1 MMAEITNKEIIKA
14 AKCALARKD
23 FYEFCKTLQ
32 PTLFK
37 KERWHLKE
45 WCISLQ
51 KFWETGEKT
60 FWLLNG
66 PPRHGKS
73 LIGQLF
79 CAWLYIQN
87 PKIRILVLAYNA
99 ESSEIYGKKVRD
111 YILQEKALTNDG
123 ITYRDIAPDIKI
135 KRGDGASTKWRIDGS
150 DEVSFLSA
158 SLSTSITG
166 MGFDVCIIDDM
177 IKNSEEAHNIK
188 YLESCYTSFKDT
200 VLSRMEGEGSKFLIT
215 MTRWAT
221 NDICGK
227 MLQEDLFKDEI
238 EQLTYPAKIDDKW
251 IAPDMIPK
259 GGKFLKTLS
268 SDIFLANYM
277 QTPIDITNKLY
288 TDGFK
293 TWNKEDLPNKDKQGR
308 KIVFETEVMVDS
320 ADRGKDY
327 LCALFYIYYKGKIF
341 ITDIIYTQKPIKE
354 TQQMILDGILK
365 NNTASFICEGN
376 AGGSIFTENIKKL
389 YTDKKMNRCRFSFY
403 QQNKN
408 KESRIRAQAGW
419 VQDNIY
425 MPEFWDKDYQDFY
438 RDITSFQAE
447 FTANAHDDC
456 ADTLTAIADKYNG
469 NLKKGLRIVR

>member
-1 MMAEITNKEIIKA
+1 MAEIIDKKLIKA

-23 FYEFCKTLQ
+23 FYEFCRALQ
-32 PTLFK
+32 PGLFK
-37 KERWHLKE
+37 KGRWHLKE
-45 WCISLQ
+45 WCESLQ
-51 KFWETGEKT
+51 KFYETGEKT
-60 FWLLNG
+60 FWLLNSA
-66 PPRHGKS
+66 PRHGKS
-73 LIGQLF
+73 LTGQLF
-79 CAWLYIQN
+79 CAWVYLQN
-87 PKIRILVLAYNA
+87 PKTRILVLAYNQETA
-99 ESSEIYGKKVRD
+99 EVYGKKVRD
-111 YILQEKALTNDG
+111 YILQEKALSDEG

-135 KRGDGASTKWRIDGS
+135 KRGDGSSTKWRIDGS

-166 MGFDVCIIDDM
+166 MGFDICIVDDM

-238 EQLTYPAKIDDKW
+238 EHLIYPAKIDDKW

-259 GGKFLKTLS
+259 GGKFLSTLS
-268 SDIFLANYM
+268 TDIFMANYM
-277 QTPIDITNKLY
+277 QVCIDITNRLY
-288 TDGFK
+288 SDGFK
-293 TWNKEDLPNKDKQGR
+293 TWSKEDLPLKDKEGK
-308 KIVFETEVMVDS
+308 KIVFQTEVMVDS

-327 LCALFYIYYKGKIF
+327 LCAIFYFYYKGKIF
-341 ITDIIYTQKPIKE
+341 VTDIIYTQKPIKE
-354 TQQMILDGILK
+354 TEKMILEGLIK

-376 AGGSIFTENIKKL
+376 AGGSIFTENIKKE
-389 YTDKKMNRCRFSFY
+389 YNKKYNRCRFSFY

-408 KESRIRAQAGW
+408 KESRIRAQSFW

-425 MPEFWDKDYQDFY
+425 MPEFWDKDYQEFY
-438 RDITSFQAE
+438 TDIMTFQTE
-447 FTANAHDDC
+447 FTANLHDDC
-456 ADTLTAIADKYNG
+456 ADCLTAIADKYNG
-469 NLKKGLRIVR
+469 NLKKGLKIVR